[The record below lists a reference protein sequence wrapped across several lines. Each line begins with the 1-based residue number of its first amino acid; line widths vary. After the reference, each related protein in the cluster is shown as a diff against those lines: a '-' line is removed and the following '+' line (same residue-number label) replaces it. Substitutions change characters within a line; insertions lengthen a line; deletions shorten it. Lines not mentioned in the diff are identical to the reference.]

1 MWSTA
6 LPREDQQKK
15 QEKKNVRLQEK
26 NEISQEKK
34 MRGETAGDTL
44 QRGRQADSAG
54 EYEVALR
61 LYQQGIAKLLTEAKR
76 VGTSNAGRRRTLESS
91 AHDYLNRAEQLKQ
104 HLAANASRRSGG
116 GGGAATRR
124 GGGGRRVETLIS
136 SSA

>member
-1 MWSTA
+1 
-6 LPREDQQKK
+6 
-15 QEKKNVRLQEK
+15 
-26 NEISQEKK
+26 
-34 MRGETAGDTL
+34 MRGDTAGDTL

-124 GGGGRRVETLIS
+124 GGGGASSGNSDLEQRVMDETLS
-136 SSA
+136 RGDLGVRWDRWPY